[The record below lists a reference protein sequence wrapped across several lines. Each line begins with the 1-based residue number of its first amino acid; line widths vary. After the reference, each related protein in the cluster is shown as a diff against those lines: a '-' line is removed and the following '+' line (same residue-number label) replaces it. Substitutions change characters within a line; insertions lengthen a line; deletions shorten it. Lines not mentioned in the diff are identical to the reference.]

1 MLKRYLLKFKQIE
14 QGTARY
20 TIVRHFHSSTIKCQ
34 LSGDAT
40 IPISPDEYVT
50 TIVPKKLHPGL
61 EAILVNANKPIQL
74 RDYQEKAVKV
84 VLEKLASGVRKPA
97 VVIATGGGKTV
108 IFSHLIPYLKPLCN
122 ERGNKVLVLAHTEEL
137 IDQAAKQIRIMSPG
151 LKVDVEMRKLR
162 TSPDADVVVASVPSL
177 VNRRRFEKFDPM
189 EFKSIII
196 DECHHA
202 PAITYRK
209 VLNHFN
215 ALESDLTISVIGF
228 TATLMRHDKQSLGHI
243 FDEVVYERSL
253 RSMIRSKELA
263 DAKISEV
270 KVELNLGQVKTVKN
284 EYDPASLYTAM
295 KDIDFN
301 EKIILA
307 YLRLKEDVDCKSTL
321 IFCVGVEHC
330 FDVCA
335 LFQNNGINAQY
346 VTGETSKVER
356 AAIIED
362 FKLGQIPVLC
372 NVQVFTEGTDMPN
385 IDSLILARPTMS
397 KSLMIQM
404 IGRGL
409 RLHKNKTH
417 CHIVD
422 MVELT
427 RQGIDIK
434 PTLEGE
440 KLVNSRKKKL
450 ERDDELDQVVPSPHA
465 QLTNK
470 DREIAIARILE
481 YHKKEVLTLD
491 KRPLMDQTPVI
502 WFQDRQIVDKV
513 MLRNK
518 YPWTMIEASK
528 TWGLPG
534 LYDSYF
540 ILKRTKLR
548 GQKVFELLHHSFLN
562 KLGSVICRSANLLE
576 VFAKLKTKYSDHL
589 DYAEKRNTF
598 ARKAT
603 PKQVAWIMAML
614 DYRIGFHMQ
623 RKKVNIPKE
632 EFKEYIADVLKKEK
646 QAIICKFIFA
656 LRLGDND
663 YEKMKCAQ
671 IVNNA
676 IKRKNESV

>member
-1 MLKRYLLKFKQIE
+1 MLTRHLHPAIIHFQHVDDLK
-14 QGTARY
+14 
-20 TIVRHFHSSTIKCQ
+20 V
-34 LSGDAT
+34 
-40 IPISPDEYVT
+40 PIASDEYLT
-50 TIVPKKLHPGL
+50 TLVPKKIHPGL
-61 EAILVNANKPIQL
+61 EAILNYSSNPIQL
-74 RDYQEKAVKV
+74 RDYQEDAVKAV
-84 VLEKLASGVRKPA
+84 LSKLDSGVRKPA

-108 IFSHLIPYLKPLCN
+108 VFSHLIPRLKPLSN
-122 ERGNKVLVLAHTEEL
+122 DRGNKVLVLAHTEEL
-137 IDQAAKQIRIMSPG
+137 IDQAAKKIRLMNPG
-151 LKVDVEMRKLR
+151 LKVDIEMRKLKA
-162 TSPDADVVVASVPSL
+162 SPEADVVVASVPSL
-177 VNRRRFEKFDPM
+177 VNRRRFEKFNPM

-209 VLNHFN
+209 VLNHFK
-215 ALESDLTISVIGF
+215 ALDQDLTISVVGF

-253 RSMIRSKELA
+253 KSMIQSKELA

-270 KVELNLGQVKTVKN
+270 KVELNLDLVKTVRY

-295 KDIDFN
+295 KKIDFN

-307 YLRLKEDVDCKSTL
+307 YLRLKEEVGCKSTL
-321 IFCVGVEHC
+321 IFCVGVDHC
-330 FDVCA
+330 YDVCA
-335 LFQNNGINAQY
+335 LFQTNGINAQY

-362 FKLGQIPVLC
+362 FKRGLIPVLC

-409 RLHKNKTH
+409 RLHEEKTH

-422 MVELT
+422 MVGLT

-440 KLVNSRKKKL
+440 KLVNSRKKML
-450 ERDDELDQVVPSPHA
+450 ERDDELEQVVPSPHA
-465 QLTNK
+465 QLSSK
-470 DREIAIARILE
+470 DREIAIARILD
-481 YHKKEVLTLD
+481 YHKREVLTLD
-491 KRPLMDQTPVI
+491 KRPLMDQTPTI
-502 WFQDRQIVDKV
+502 WFQDREIVDKV

-518 YPWTMIEASK
+518 HPWTMIEASK

-540 ILKRTKLR
+540 ILKRTRFK
-548 GQKVFELLHHSFLN
+548 GNKVFEVLHHSFLN
-562 KLGSVICRSANLLE
+562 TLGSVIYRSANLLE
-576 VFAKLKTKYSDHL
+576 VFAELRKKYSDHL
-589 DYAEKRNTF
+589 DYAEKRNSF

-603 PKQVAWIMAML
+603 PKQVGWIMAMMEHKIAF
-614 DYRIGFHMQ
+614 YMQ
-623 RKKVNIPKE
+623 RKKVVISKE
-632 EFKEYIADVLKKEK
+632 EFKEHIAEVLKNEK

-671 IVNNA
+671 VVNNA
-676 IKRKNESV
+676 IKRMNDGM